1 MELDLAEIADRLRID
16 LDELERIINELVE
29 AEIRM
34 VLDDMADDSH
44 LSMIFVRL
52 GEDNILDAA
61 RQAVAR
67 WVRRLR

>member
-1 MELDLAEIADRLRID
+1 
-16 LDELERIINELVE
+16 
-29 AEIRM
+29 M

-61 RQAVAR
+61 RQAVGR
-67 WVRRLR
+67 WVRRRR